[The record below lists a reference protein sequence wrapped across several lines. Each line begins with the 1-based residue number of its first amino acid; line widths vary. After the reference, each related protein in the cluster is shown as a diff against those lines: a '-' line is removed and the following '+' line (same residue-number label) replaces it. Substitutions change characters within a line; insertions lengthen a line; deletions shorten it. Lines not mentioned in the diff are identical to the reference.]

1 MALFRCPLEPE
12 TEPIA
17 NVDCHYYILI
27 CTSIASV
34 AIGHA
39 RLIVKSS
46 VFIADIVCEAD
57 SVAVTPAILSVLFH

>member
-1 MALFRCPLEPE
+1 ML
-12 TEPIA
+12 
-17 NVDCHYYILI
+17 V